1 MSNEFYAYGNESDLD
16 TSLEVIR
23 DYRNFNTVPVQA
35 GNDSERII
43 FAKVDTGESGKSVTA
58 TEVVWNSTT
67 EAFEAPE
74 GTAWKWDT
82 ANIANDYTV
91 GNLTAS
97 EDLTADQVVEVIFYP
112 DKSESTQFMARTSGG
127 GSLVYATSPNTT
139 FDASFTYGAT
149 ANEPSATVGDFTA
162 LTIAASFKLTT
173 PWNTAVTAP
182 DKLFGWWNKVGDN
195 YNLAVDSFYV
205 KPSANY
211 SAVAGTGITTFTA
224 YWNKVATHSLGI
236 NTAFPSGI
244 KILLDGFDAANAS
257 TNSLNYFN
265 GKIFPCTYDTENNI
279 IYLDHPSF

>member
-35 GNDSERII
+35 GNDSERVI

-67 EAFEAPE
+67 EAFEAPT

-97 EDLTADQVVEVIFYP
+97 EDLAADQVVEVIFYP
-112 DKSESTQFMARTSGG
+112 DKSEASQFLARTSGGG

-149 ANEPSATVGDFTA
+149 IPFPSDIAANATA
-162 LTIAASFKLTT
+162 LTIDASFYLST
-173 PWNTAVTAP
+173 PWNTRISAP
-182 DKLFGWWNKVGDN
+182 DKLFAWWNKIDN
-195 YNLAVDSFYV
+195 DYYLPVTTFYV
-205 KPSANY
+205 KTTATYPTS
-211 SAVAGTGITTFTA
+211 TGITTFTA
-224 YWNKVATHSLGI
+224 YYNDSATFSLGT
-236 NTAFPSGI
+236 NTAFPSGVEV
-244 KILLDGFDAANAS
+244 KLNGFTNAS
-257 TNSLNYFN
+257 ASSDVRAYFN
-265 GKIFPCTYDTENNI
+265 GITFIASYDSENNI
-279 IYLDHPSF
+279 VYITHPRF

>member
-35 GNDSERII
+35 GNDSERVI

-67 EAFEAPE
+67 EAFEAPT

-127 GSLVYATSPNTT
+127 SDVVYI
-139 FDASFTYGAT
+139 
-149 ANEPSATVGDFTA
+149 E
-162 LTIAASFKLTT
+162 
-173 PWNTAVTAP
+173 
-182 DKLFGWWNKVGDN
+182 
-195 YNLAVDSFYV
+195 
-205 KPSANY
+205 
-211 SAVAGTGITTFTA
+211 IT
-224 YWNKVATHSLGI
+224 
-236 NTAFPSGI
+236 
-244 KILLDGFDAANAS
+244 AS
-257 TNSLNYFN
+257 TNINTYTGTIYDNPTDRNSVEVGVTVKAMQHDAGTIPNSASGEGFFCVKLGSNYYITNYSVFY
-265 GKIFPCTYDTENNI
+265 G
-279 IYLDHPSF
+279 